1 MTTVSLW
8 VTTPTTHA
16 RLGSHRDRLDRGS
29 THGVL
34 GGFSNREWQRG
45 LRSGLGARRR
55 LKKVM
60 RTSARPRPPRREEA
74 PRRQNGVLVD
84 RVELRARASEGSD
97 ASAGLPQSLL
107 RFVREDEPHLV
118 KAEVVGAPAAHR
130 RDCDV
135 VLGEQ
140 TLGELVGG

>member
-1 MTTVSLW
+1 VTGPFEDPEVNDEGQGIPLFMRPFGSRLNDSVCSSGAVSD
-8 VTTPTTHA
+8 VCCPFTP
-16 RLGSHRDRLDRGS
+16 REGPLGIPVDPLTMVRDLDC
-29 THGVL
+29 
-34 GGFSNREWQRG
+34 
-45 LRSGLGARRR
+45 
-55 LKKVM
+55 
-60 RTSARPRPPRREEA
+60 
-74 PRRQNGVLVD
+74 
-84 RVELRARASEGSD
+84 VELRARASEGSD

-118 KAEVVGAPAAHR
+118 KAEVVGAPTAHR